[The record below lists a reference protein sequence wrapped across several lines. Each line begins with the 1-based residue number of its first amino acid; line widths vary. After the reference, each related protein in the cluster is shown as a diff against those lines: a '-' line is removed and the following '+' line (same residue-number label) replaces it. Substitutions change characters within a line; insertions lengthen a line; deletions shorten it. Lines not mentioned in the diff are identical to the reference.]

1 MRSHM
6 RSHLAPLLAITL
18 FATSASAQSDGMTYP
33 DWKGQWLRVRVPGV
47 TGQPGYDPT
56 KQQGRPQQAPLTP
69 EYQAVFE
76 ASLRDQAAGGQG
88 NDPTYNCLSPGMP
101 RIMTVYDPMEIIVTP
116 DTTHILI
123 EHIHDSRRIYT
134 DGREWPEAYEPTFAG
149 YSIGKWIDTDGDGR
163 YDTLEVE
170 TRGFKGPRSF
180 DATGIPLHRDNQ
192 TVIKERIYQDKT
204 DPHLLYNE
212 ITTIDNALTRPWTVT
227 KKYRR
232 QQEARPVWNEAICAE
247 GNNHVGIGGE
257 VYFLSADGLLMP
269 AKKDQPPPDLRYFK
283 PSPK

>member
-1 MRSHM
+1 MRL
-6 RSHLAPLLAITL
+6 HLAALLAI
-18 FATSASAQSDGMTYP
+18 GMFTAGAAIAAAEDSKYP
-33 DWKGQWLRVRVPGV
+33 NWKGQWLRMRVPGV

-56 KQQGRPQQAPLTP
+56 KVQGRPQQAPLTP
-69 EYQAVFE
+69 EYQEVFE
-76 ASLRDQAAGGQG
+76 ASLRDQASGGQG

-101 RIMTVYDPMEIIVTP
+101 RIMTVYDPMEIIITP

-134 DGREWPEAYEPTFAG
+134 DGREWPESYEPTFAG

-192 TVIKERIYQDKT
+192 TVIKERIYQDKS
-204 DPHLLYNE
+204 DPHLLYDE
-212 ITTIDNALTRPWTVT
+212 MTTIDNALTRPWTVL

-232 QQEARPVWNEAICAE
+232 QQVERPIWNEAICAE
-247 GNNHVGIGGE
+247 GNNHVGIAGE
-257 VYFLSADGLLMP
+257 TYFLSADGLLMP
-269 AKKDQPPPDLRYFK
+269 TRKDQPPPDLRHFK
-283 PSPK
+283 QTQK